1 MKQPIQTRRLALWIA
16 LLAALYVSLCNAAAT
31 VRMQITHADAGCG
44 LAGRE
49 LMQRMALRSR
59 ARAARLLSSSASA
72 PVSPG
77 AYDGAPLTEYLVHL
91 AIGTPPQPVQLTLD
105 TGSDLVWT
113 QCQPCAVCFNQS
125 LPYFDTSR
133 SSTNALLPCDSTQ
146 CKLDPSVTG
155 CLNLNQ
161 TVQTCAYY
169 SSYGDNSV
177 TIGLLEADTFTF
189 VAGTSLPGVTFG
201 CGLNNTGVFNSNET
215 GIAGFGRGP
224 LSLPSQLKV
233 GNFSHCFTT
242 ITEAVP
248 STVLLDLPA
257 DLFSNGQGAVQ
268 TTPLIQDAK
277 NPTFYYLALK
287 GITVGSTRLPVPESA
302 FALTNGTGGTIID
315 SGTSITSLPPQVY
328 QVVRDE
334 FAAQI
339 KLPMVPGNTTDP
351 YFCFSAPSQAKPD
364 VPKLVLHFEGATMDL
379 PRENYVFEDAGNSM
393 ICLVINE
400 GNEMTIIG
408 NFQQQNMHVL
418 YDLQNNMLSFVA
430 AQCDKL

>member
-1 MKQPIQTRRLALWIA
+1 
-16 LLAALYVSLCNAAAT
+16 
-31 VRMQITHADAGCG
+31 
-44 LAGRE
+44 
-49 LMQRMALRSR
+49 MALRSR

-72 PVSPG
+72 P
-77 AYDGAPLTEYLVHL
+77 
-91 AIGTPPQPVQLTLD
+91 
-105 TGSDLVWT
+105 
-113 QCQPCAVCFNQS
+113 S